1 MSSALIKE
9 EKRKEGERKEIVEE
23 KREERKVAKERIVEE
38 IKAEVVNLPKLRMAP
53 IPKPTLVKVTD
64 EISLPSTHKIFSRI
78 PSFSFSQPSIPS
90 LMKSIDLETE
100 VPQRVTLNTGI
111 PPIKFLP
118 SVKVPSIILNDAI
131 SVPRV
136 FSAQSLAVP
145 QITFTHPISVTKLE
159 IHDECGFTPLIES
172 KTVQRPLIEEK
183 EGEITEV
190 IKEDLFELLF
200 EWDSAEKKR
209 FYGALSSPNT
219 MCVIFEKNFPG
230 ELAIIR
236 ILTTEFK
243 RAYGEIEAEHDASE
257 KLSDKSIHVLTLD
270 LDKMK
275 EEIKQGTIAKSLNDL
290 MSEMGIDAEAVKLI
304 IVRSSGKTNE
314 NISLTNLMYSIM
326 VERGI
331 PTFVLRPKYNE
342 SIPKDVRE
350 KIVRAYAWLLSID
363 QSENDVK
370 KAVML
375 TNPDNVLGYL
385 GIRKRNFVK
394 ELSRDEDV
402 IHVYEWEGE
411 SEEHYKLKL
420 LAYKTLKMKG
430 YKDEEIRVEKM
441 IEGFPIVHENMDIY
455 YRNGRGELV
464 MPSKPI
470 PDLYVDK
477 KIWVEIET
485 LRGIKDPI
493 RELIAKFRRRI
504 RFIADYEELWIVIP
518 SFEIAMHYDDLYLLP
533 ERLLSMIMEETKG
546 RTEIRIRISL
556 WYPDLVNRR
565 IRKLIEKLPKLYS

>member
-53 IPKPTLVKVTD
+53 ISKPTLVKVTD

-90 LMKSIDLETE
+90 LMKSIDLETK
-100 VPQRVTLNTGI
+100 VPQTVTLNTSI

-118 SVKVPSIILNDAI
+118 SVKMPSIILNDAI

-209 FYGALSSPNT
+209 FYRALSSPNT
-219 MCVIFEKNFPG
+219 LCVIFEPKNFPG
-230 ELAIIR
+230 ELAIRR
-236 ILTTEFK
+236 ILATEFK

-257 KLSDKSIHVLTLD
+257 KLSDKSVHVLTFD

-275 EEIKQGTIAKSLNDL
+275 EIEQGAITKSLDDL
-290 MSEMGIDAEAVKLI
+290 MSEMGIGAEAVKLI
-304 IVRSSGKTNE
+304 IIRSSGKN
-314 NISLTNLMYSIM
+314 TNLMREIM
-326 VERGI
+326 IKRGI
-331 PTFVLRPKYNE
+331 PTFVLRPKYSKN
-342 SIPKDVRE
+342 IPKDDYE
-350 KIVRAYAWLLSID
+350 KIIRAYAWLLSID
-363 QSENDVK
+363 QSESDIKVL
-370 KAVML
+370 ML
-375 TNPDNVLGYL
+375 SMDLDEALGYL
-385 GIRKRNFVK
+385 DIRRIDFVK
-394 ELSRDEDV
+394 ELSHDEDV
-402 IHVYEWEGE
+402 IHVCEWEGE

-430 YKDEEIRVEKM
+430 YGDKDIRVEKT
-441 IEGFPIVHENMDIY
+441 IGDSPIVHENMDIY
-455 YRNGRGELV
+455 YRNEKGELV
-464 MPSKPI
+464 IPSNPI
-470 PDLYVDK
+470 PDLYVNG
-477 KIWVEIET
+477 KIWVEVET
-485 LRGIKDPI
+485 LRGIKDPL

-504 RFIADYEELWIVIP
+504 PSIAGYEELWIVIP

-533 ERLLSMIMEETKG
+533 ERLLSMIMEETEE
-546 RTEIRIRISL
+546 RTKIRIRRISL

>member
-1 MSSALIKE
+1 MSSTLIKE

-38 IKAEVVNLPKLRMAP
+38 IKAEVANLPKLRMAP
-53 IPKPTLVKVTD
+53 IPQPTFVKVTD

-100 VPQRVTLNTGI
+100 VPQRATLNTGI

-118 SVKVPSIILNDAI
+118 SVKMPSIILNDAI
-131 SVPRV
+131 NVPRV

-200 EWDSAEKKR
+200 EWDSVEKKR

-236 ILTTEFK
+236 ILTTEFR

-533 ERLLSMIMEETKG
+533 ERLLSMAMEETKG
-546 RTEIRIRISL
+546 RTEIKTRISL

>member
-9 EKRKEGERKEIVEE
+9 EERKEIVEE

-38 IKAEVVNLPKLRMAP
+38 IKAEVVNLPKLRVAP

-100 VPQRVTLNTGI
+100 VPQTGTLNTGI

-118 SVKVPSIILNDAI
+118 SVKMPSIILNDAI

-145 QITFTHPISVTKLE
+145 QITFTHPVSVTKLE

-200 EWDSAEKKR
+200 EWDSVEKKR

-236 ILTTEFK
+236 ILTTEFR

-314 NISLTNLMYSIM
+314 NISLTNLMYGIM

-375 TNPDNVLGYL
+375 TNPDNVLGCL

-441 IEGFPIVHENMDIY
+441 IEGFPIVYENMDIY

-546 RTEIRIRISL
+546 RTEIRIKRISL
-556 WYPDLVNRR
+556 WYPDLVNKR